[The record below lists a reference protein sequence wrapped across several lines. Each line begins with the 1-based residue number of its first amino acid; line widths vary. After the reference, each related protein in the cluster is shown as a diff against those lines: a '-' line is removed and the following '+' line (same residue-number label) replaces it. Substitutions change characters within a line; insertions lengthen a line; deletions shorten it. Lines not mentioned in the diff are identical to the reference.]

1 MITLTSGLPG
11 AGKTLLTIA
20 DVEALRKKE
29 SREVYYHGI
38 KELTLPWKPL
48 QDPTKWYEC
57 PPGSIIV
64 IDEAQYHFPMRGN
77 GQTPPEHVARTA
89 THRHNGHDI
98 FLITQHPGKLDA
110 AVRKDI
116 EVHRHIMRKFG
127 SRTVTVHQW
136 QGVREN
142 CDKTRKDSVSTTRR
156 YPKEVFSWYKSAEVH
171 THKLNIPPKI
181 LLAVAFMAIVAVA
194 WFIFLNRLESGE
206 AFGGGKA
213 APKAPAPA
221 GASPLASVGGSSTQ
235 GSKPKTVAEYL
246 AEQTPRVPGLE
257 HTAPMYD
264 GLTQP
269 KVVPVPAA
277 CIQWTG
283 KGCKCFTQQGTPY
296 KTSEEICV
304 QIVRNGIFLPFD
316 ASPST
321 AAASGAPATPVKT
334 SAPAS

>member
-1 MITLTSGLPG
+1 M
-11 AGKTLLTIA
+11 
-20 DVEALRKKE
+20 
-29 SREVYYHGI
+29 
-38 KELTLPWKPL
+38 
-48 QDPTKWYEC
+48 
-57 PPGSIIV
+57 
-64 IDEAQYHFPMRGN
+64 
-77 GQTPPEHVARTA
+77 
-89 THRHNGHDI
+89 
-98 FLITQHPGKLDA
+98 
-110 AVRKDI
+110 
-116 EVHRHIMRKFG
+116 
-127 SRTVTVHQW
+127 
-136 QGVREN
+136 
-142 CDKTRKDSVSTTRR
+142 
-156 YPKEVFSWYKSAEVH
+156 
-171 THKLNIPPKI
+171 
-181 LLAVAFMAIVAVA
+181 
-194 WFIFLNRLESGE
+194 
-206 AFGGGKA
+206 
-213 APKAPAPA
+213 
-221 GASPLASVGGSSTQ
+221 ASVGGSSTQ